1 MRAVSR
7 RSVVFAL
14 PVLGLV
20 ACGGGATS
28 SSSSSS
34 PSSSPSA
41 SASPSA
47 SGQDAAVVGLRT
59 AAGYQL
65 NAVTDGAPTVTL
77 YTDLQCPYCA
87 KADPK
92 YREAAAELE
101 GIMNVTVRHFP
112 LPMHANAVPAAQS
125 VQAAEAQGAYVAMA
139 DHLYTHQ
146 ADWKEITDTAQF
158 ATLMGDY
165 AEALGLDRARFEQ
178 DLPSSEALALI
189 EQEYQDGV
197 AAGVKGTPSFVVEGT
212 KLENVDSSTSTADM
226 VAAFKQA
233 AGL

>member
-1 MRAVSR
+1 MSVKLTRRALVSL
-7 RSVVFAL
+7 L
-14 PVLGLV
+14 PVVGLV
-20 ACGGGATS
+20 ACGGS
-28 SSSSSS
+28 SETAG
-34 PSSSPSA
+34 SA
-41 SASPSA
+41 SAAA
-47 SGQDAAVVGLRT
+47 SGEAAAGVRT
-59 AAGYQL
+59 DAGYQL

-101 GIMNVTVRHFP
+101 GTMNMTVRHFP
-112 LPMHANAVPAAQS
+112 LSMHANAVPAAQA

-165 AEALGLDRARFEQ
+165 AEALGLDRARFES
-178 DLPSSEALALI
+178 DLPSEEALALI

-212 KLENVDSSTSTADM
+212 KLENVDSATSTADM

>member
-1 MRAVSR
+1 M
-7 RSVVFAL
+7 
-14 PVLGLV
+14 
-20 ACGGGATS
+20 
-28 SSSSSS
+28 
-34 PSSSPSA
+34 
-41 SASPSA
+41 
-47 SGQDAAVVGLRT
+47 VGLRT

-101 GIMNVTVRHFP
+101 GTMNVTVRHFP
-112 LPMHANAVPAAQS
+112 LPMHANAVPAAQA

-178 DLPSSEALALI
+178 DLPSEEALALI
-189 EQEYQDGV
+189 EQEYQDG
-197 AAGVKGTPSFVVEGT
+197 AAVGVKGTPSFVVEGS